1 MGRNYKPRR
10 MMLNPISRLAVLAL
24 AAALSGCVMPPKPY
38 QKPSAATSRPIK
50 TGKFWWGTSTASYQ
64 NEDRGLPKDS
74 PFYFKTDWD
83 IFAEEGHIPPRG
95 EEATFSWS
103 RFDKDIAALK
113 KIGVNHY
120 RFGIEWGRVEPQPG
134 VFNEA
139 AIRQYATMARKLKAA
154 GIEPIVTLWHFTFPS
169 WLYDTKNKSRSNFLH
184 PDVETRWKEYVTKMV
199 DALSP
204 DVRIWVPQ
212 NEPNGALYI
221 GYFGGH
227 WPPGLLVTPGALKKA
242 TTVSV
247 RMFREASRI
256 IHEKEPD
263 ALVMGIYSLPNWQR
277 SHLQDPTGFV
287 YNMMQRQNF
296 DHLDRSADAMDL
308 IGVNYYYSQV
318 ASARRFI
325 LRPQGELSSN
335 YTQNGW
341 LIDPEGL
348 HSVLTTVSKRYGKPI
363 VISENGIGTQ
373 SEQKKIRYF
382 REHVNQMR
390 RAMNDGVDIRG
401 YFPWTLIDNYE
412 WAEGYAAN
420 FGLTHLDKKSMS
432 LQIEPAGQWFHNFI
446 KSNPEP

>member
-1 MGRNYKPRR
+1 MI
-10 MMLNPISRLAVLAL
+10 LNPIRGIALLLACLL
-24 AAALSGCVMPPKPY
+24 PIGCVTPPKPY
-38 QKPSAATSRPIK
+38 AKPAGSQQRK
-50 TGKFWWGTSTASYQ
+50 VNTGKFWWGTSTASYQ
-64 NEDRGLPKDS
+64 NEDRGVEAGS
-74 PFYFKTDWD
+74 PFHFKTDWD
-83 IFAEEGHIPPRG
+83 VFAEEGHIPARG
-95 EEATFSWS
+95 DDATFSWTN
-103 RFDKDIAALK
+103 FDKDVAALK

-154 GIEPIVTLWHFTFPS
+154 GIEPVVTLWHFTFPS
-169 WLYDTKNKSRSNFLH
+169 WLYDSKKKSRSNFLH
-184 PDVETRWKEYVTKMV
+184 PDVEKRWDEYVTRMV

-204 DVRIWVPQ
+204 YVNVWVPQ

-227 WPPGLLVTPGALKKA
+227 WPPGLLLTPGALKKA
-242 TTVSV
+242 SSVSV
-247 RMFREASRI
+247 AMFRSASTI
-256 IHEKEPD
+256 IRKKNPR
-263 ALVMGIYSLPNWQR
+263 ALIMGIYSIPDWQR
-277 SHLQDPTGFV
+277 SYLQDPTAFV
-287 YNMMQRQNF
+287 YNMMMRQNY
-296 DHLDRSADAMDL
+296 DHLDRVADSMDL

-325 LRPQGELSSN
+325 VRPKGEQSSN

-348 HSVLTTVSKRYGKPI
+348 HSVLMNVHKRYGKPI

-390 RAMNDGVDIRG
+390 RAMEDGVDIRG

-420 FGLTHLDKKSMS
+420 FGLTYVNKKKMQLEIGPSG
-432 LQIEPAGQWFHNFI
+432 LWFRNFI
-446 KSNPEP
+446 KAHPEP